1 MKKFVLWG
9 KYCVDVLEKRIPF
22 RQAHLDNLRS
32 LQSGGQLLT
41 IGPTSDLTKVFGVYI
56 ATDLEAARILVESD
70 PYWLN
75 QIWIEYELSEWNQAI

>member
-1 MKKFVLWG
+1 MLWG
-9 KYCVDVLEKRIPF
+9 KYCADVLEKRTTF

-32 LQSGGQLLT
+32 LQSSGQLLT

-56 ATDLEAARILVESD
+56 ATDLEAAKILVESD

-75 QIWIEYELSEWNQAI
+75 QIWTEYELLEWIQAI